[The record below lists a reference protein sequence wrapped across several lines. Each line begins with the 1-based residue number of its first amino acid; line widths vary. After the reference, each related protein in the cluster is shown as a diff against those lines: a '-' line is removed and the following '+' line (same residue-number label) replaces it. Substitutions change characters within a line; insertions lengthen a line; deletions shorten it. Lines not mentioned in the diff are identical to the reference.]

1 MTRLWMAIRG
11 FRWLLVPIYAAYT
24 IAFLADRP
32 SYLTWNGQVSHTTE
46 AVMYGVPVLF
56 MFLGLMEIMV
66 REKGGIPRP
75 NNFSFR
81 PSTTE
86 PLRSIQQR

>member
-1 MTRLWMAIRG
+1 MARLWMAIRV
-11 FRWLLVPIYAAYT
+11 FRWLLVPIYAAYL
-24 IAFLADRP
+24 IAFLADRS
-32 SYLTWNGQVSHTTE
+32 SYLAWNGHLSHSTE
-46 AVMYGVPVLF
+46 AVMYGIPILF

-81 PSTTE
+81 PTTTE
-86 PLRSIQQR
+86 RVPSIQKR